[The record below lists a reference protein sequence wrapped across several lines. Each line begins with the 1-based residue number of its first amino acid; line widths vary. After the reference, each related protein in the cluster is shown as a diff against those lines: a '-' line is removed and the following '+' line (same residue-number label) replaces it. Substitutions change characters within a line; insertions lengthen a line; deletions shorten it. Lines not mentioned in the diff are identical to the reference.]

1 MLSSDAENFYWLSRY
16 VERAENTA
24 KLVNVNIELLLDFVG
39 NKSEGW
45 KPVIEIT
52 GMKDFFQKK
61 YNDFNEINSVK
72 FLSQDTDNNNSILSC
87 LEKAQYNA
95 RPIRDN
101 LPRSSIHQLNVLLKN
116 FNDQIK
122 STSSRRKRTLIISE
136 VTSGTQLFFGI
147 ISDNFSLGTEYQ
159 FIKLGRF
166 IERADMVSRIIDSQ
180 ILRKNQEGVDSEFY
194 NIEWASILRSLSAY
208 ESFMISKGNISK
220 AAIIEFLIK
229 SHEFP
234 RSILNCLKNM
244 SDSLNNLPKNKKIKN
259 EIDILI
265 RKLLKSRI
273 YFKEDEKIHKFIDEI
288 QLKLNKINNE
298 VSKTYF
304 K

>member
-1 MLSSDAENFYWLSRY
+1 M
-16 VERAENTA
+16 
-24 KLVNVNIELLLDFVG
+24 NIELLLDFVG

-52 GMKDFFQKK
+52 GMKELFSKNI
-61 YNDFNEINSVK
+61 NDFNEINSVK

-136 VTSGTQLFFGI
+136 VTSGTQLFGI

-220 AAIIEFLIK
+220 AEIIEFLIK

-244 SDSLNNLPKNKKIKN
+244 SDSLNNLPKNKNKKMK
-259 EIDILI
+259 LI
-265 RKLLKSRI
+265 SLFAS
-273 YFKEDEKIHKFIDEI
+273 Y
-288 QLKLNKINNE
+288 
-298 VSKTYF
+298 
-304 K
+304 

>member
-1 MLSSDAENFYWLSRY
+1 MLSSDAENFFWLSRY

-147 ISDNFSLGTEYQ
+147 ISDRYFSKPHDLSGLLESKYNSFEEVVLKNYPELMQTKYWLSSFGKVRMSGTGSTLYIEFDSYESA
-159 FIKLGRF
+159 IKANKEIGNRY
-166 IERADMVSRIIDSQ
+166 RSKMVS
-180 ILRKNQEGVDSEFY
+180 
-194 NIEWASILRSLSAY
+194 SL
-208 ESFMISKGNISK
+208 ESY
-220 AAIIEFLIK
+220 
-229 SHEFP
+229 
-234 RSILNCLKNM
+234 
-244 SDSLNNLPKNKKIKN
+244 
-259 EIDILI
+259 DIF
-265 RKLLKSRI
+265 S
-273 YFKEDEKIHKFIDEI
+273 
-288 QLKLNKINNE
+288 
-298 VSKTYF
+298 
-304 K
+304 

>member
-24 KLVNVNIELLLDFVG
+24 KLVNVNIELLLDFMG

-52 GMKDFFQKK
+52 GMNDFFKKK
-61 YNDFNEINSVK
+61 YKNFNEVNSVK
-72 FLSQDTDNNNSILSC
+72 FLSQDIDNSNSILSC

-101 LPRSSIHQLNVLLKN
+101 LPRSSIHQLNTLLKN

-122 STSSRRKRTLIISE
+122 STTSRRKRTLIISE

-147 ISDNFSLGTEYQ
+147 ISDNFSVGTEYQ

-180 ILRKNQEGVDSEFY
+180 ILRKNQDGFDSEFY
-194 NIEWASILRSLSAY
+194 NIEWTSILRSLSAY

-220 AAIIEFLIK
+220 AEIVEFLIK
-229 SHEFP
+229 SNEFP
-234 RSILNCLKNM
+234 RSILNCIKNVN
-244 SDSLNNLPKNKKIKN
+244 DSLKNLPKNKKIKD
-259 EIDILI
+259 EVDILI

-273 YFKEDEKIHKFIDEI
+273 HNKEDVKIHKFIDNI
-288 QLKLNKINNE
+288 QLKLNKINNI
-298 VSKTYF
+298 VSNTYF
-304 K
+304 N